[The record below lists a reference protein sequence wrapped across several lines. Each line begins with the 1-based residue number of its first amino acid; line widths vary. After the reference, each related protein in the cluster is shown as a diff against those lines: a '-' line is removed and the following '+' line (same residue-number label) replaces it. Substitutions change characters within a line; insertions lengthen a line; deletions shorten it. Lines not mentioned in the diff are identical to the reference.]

1 MRPAAFRPF
10 GLMCLIVVLVT
21 ALDSSEPARSDEPSN
36 ELSKVLAE
44 RIVPED
50 QALSDFRSFAS
61 QRIMPVPQPETADQW
76 LNHAA
81 RIREETLRNVVFQG
95 AAVSW
100 RDAACDVKWLEEV
113 GSGPGYRIHSLW
125 IEVLPGLRIPALLY
139 RPEKTEGRVPVFLN
153 VNGHDPNGK
162 AADYKQARCIHMAR
176 NGIIALN
183 PEWFG
188 MGQLADA
195 GYAHSRLNQLDLC
208 GTSGL
213 APFYLA
219 MSRSLDFLLSL
230 ENADPERVGVA
241 GLSGGG
247 WQTILISS
255 LDPRVTLCNPVAGY
269 SGFRTRMEHGSD
281 LGDSEQTP
289 VDLGIHADYTVLTAL
304 LAPRAALLT
313 YNDKDNCCFASGH
326 ALNPLVE
333 AAAPAYRLLN
343 AESRLRTHVNSDPG
357 THNFLN
363 DNRQALY
370 RMIRDHWY
378 EGDES
383 KFATVESH
391 STEEIRTREQLN
403 IPMPTPNASFN
414 SIARSLAESLPA
426 THAEK
431 PSTVEAVK
439 SWRMNETRRLSETI
453 RYEQSTSR
461 VMRADLVSES
471 RDSDISIM
479 RWTLVVGTEWTVPL
493 IRLSRSKSG
502 TPALMLH
509 DAGTAQASKR
519 ATELLNSGHDV
530 YCFDP
535 FYFGQLEIRERA
547 YLWALMT
554 STVGER
560 PLGIQVGQT
569 LAVSQ
574 WIADAHKV
582 TSITLAT
589 EGPRTGVIGQ
599 IAAAIK
605 PEVFG
610 DLQQRDAMDSLKL
623 LLEGNRSFESS
634 PELFCF
640 GLLQVTDV
648 PHLRSLY
655 ETGRGDL

>member
-1 MRPAAFRPF
+1 MRPAEFRPF
-10 GLMCLIVVLVT
+10 GLMCLILVIVT
-21 ALDSSEPARSDEPSN
+21 ALGTANPVRSDEPSD
-36 ELSKVLAE
+36 ELSKMLSE
-44 RIVPED
+44 RIVPEN
-50 QALSDFRSFAS
+50 QALTDLRTFAAK
-61 QRIMPVPQPETADQW
+61 RIVPVPQPETADQW
-76 LNHAA
+76 LSHAS
-81 RIREETLRNVVFQG
+81 RIREETLRNVVFRG
-95 AAVSW
+95 AAARW
-100 RDAACDVKWLEEV
+100 RDAACDVKWLDEV
-113 GSGPGYRIHSLW
+113 GGGPGYRIHSLW

-139 RPEKTEGRVPVFLN
+139 MPEKTEGRVPVFLN

-195 GYAHSRLNQLDLC
+195 GYSHSRLNQLDLC

-230 ENADPERVGVA
+230 ENADPDRVGVA

-269 SGFRTRMEHGSD
+269 SGFRTRMEYGSD

-304 LAPRAALLT
+304 LAPRPALLT

-333 AAAPAYRLLN
+333 SAAPVYRLLN
-343 AESRLRTHVNSDPG
+343 AESRFRTHVNSNPG
-357 THNFLN
+357 THNFLD

-370 RMIRDHWY
+370 RMIRDQWY
-378 EGDES
+378 DGDES

-391 STEEIRTREQLN
+391 SAEEIRTREQLN
-403 IPMPTPNASFN
+403 IPMPMPNASFN
-414 SIARSLAESLPA
+414 SIARSLAESLPG
-426 THAEK
+426 TPSEK
-431 PSTVEAVK
+431 PASPEAVK
-439 SWRMNETRRLSETI
+439 SWRVNETRQLSDTI
-453 RYEQSTSR
+453 RYQESGSLVTH
-461 VMRADLVSES
+461 AEIVSES
-471 RDSDISIM
+471 RVSDITLT
-479 RWTLVVGTEWTVPL
+479 RWKLVVGTDWSVPL
-493 IRLSRSKSG
+493 IRLTRSESG
-502 TPALMLH
+502 APALLLH
-509 DAGTAQASKR
+509 DAGSAQASER
-519 ATELLNSGHDV
+519 ATELLNSNHDV

-535 FYFGQLEIRERA
+535 FYFGQLAIGDRA
-547 YLWALMT
+547 YLWALMA

-574 WIADAHKV
+574 WIADTHKAKTV
-582 TSITLAT
+582 RLVT
-589 EGPRTGVIGQ
+589 EGPRTGVIGLV
-599 IAAAIK
+599 AAAIR
-605 PEVFG
+605 PEVFSE
-610 DLQQRDAMDSLKL
+610 LQQGNAMGSLKS
-623 LLEGNRSFESS
+623 LLEDNRSFESS

-640 GLLQVTDV
+640 GLLDVTDV
-648 PHLRSLY
+648 PQLQSLY
-655 ETGRGDL
+655 EAGQGTL